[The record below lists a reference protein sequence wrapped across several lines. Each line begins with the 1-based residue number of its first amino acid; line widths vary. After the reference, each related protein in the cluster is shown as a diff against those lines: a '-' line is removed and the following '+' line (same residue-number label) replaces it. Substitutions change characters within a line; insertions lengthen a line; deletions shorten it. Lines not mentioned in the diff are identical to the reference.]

1 MVVSPIETCLEAVET
16 VVITYIHNASE
27 QSGSDLYSNISLALF
42 ARKSSIPH
50 FSGKNVNLKLTSD
63 QVLALLNCTG
73 PVYTATLLTSIS

>member
-1 MVVSPIETCLEAVET
+1 MRQSKVEQIFT
-16 VVITYIHNASE
+16 VVCF
-27 QSGSDLYSNISLALF
+27 SLALF

>member
-16 VVITYIHNASE
+16 VVITYIYNASD
-27 QSGSDLYSNISLALF
+27 QIFTVVRISFALF
-42 ARKSSIPH
+42 ACKSSIPH

-73 PVYTATLLTSIS
+73 PMYTAALLTSIS